1 MPLKITSRDLHR
13 AVDAGILQPGQDLT
27 LLAWLQERPEQQA
40 SFQLAHVAYYF
51 GALLIIAAM
60 GWLLNEAWLGIGDH
74 ALLVIAAMYMTLFT
88 LAGRSLWQRG
98 LHIPGGLLGAVAVS
112 LTPLLVFA
120 IERLSG
126 LWVLGDQQDDYHSY
140 YTLVQGGWLVMEVA
154 TLLVGLAMLRLLPFP
169 FIVMPM
175 AIALWFMSMDLTEVL
190 YGERFDWVQRQVV
203 SMWFGLVVIVAALW
217 VDGRTEKDYAFWGY
231 LAGLAAFW
239 GGLSLM
245 DSGSEWGKA
254 AYCLI
259 NLSLMGLAVLLRRP
273 LFMVFGAF
281 GVAGYLGYLSYHVF
295 SDSLLFP
302 LVLTFIGMGLIAL
315 GIAYQKHREALTG
328 ALRANLPS
336 GLLRLLPALRR

>member
-1 MPLKITSRDLHR
+1 MPLNISSGELRR
-13 AVDAGILQPGQDLT
+13 AVDAGLLLPGRDLA

-169 FIVMPM
+169 LVFCATIPT
-175 AIALWFMSMDLTEVL
+175 ATNA
-190 YGERFDWVQRQVV
+190 V
-203 SMWFGLVVIVAALW
+203 SAAATPVAANAPKTSRLW
-217 VDGRTEKDYAFWGY
+217 SRGIEWSVTIRP
-231 LAGLAAFW
+231 AA
-239 GGLSLM
+239 
-245 DSGSEWGKA
+245 
-254 AYCLI
+254 
-259 NLSLMGLAVLLRRP
+259 RRQTTTP
-273 LFMVFGAF
+273 
-281 GVAGYLGYLSYHVF
+281 
-295 SDSLLFP
+295 
-302 LVLTFIGMGLIAL
+302 T
-315 GIAYQKHREALTG
+315 
-328 ALRANLPS
+328 
-336 GLLRLLPALRR
+336 